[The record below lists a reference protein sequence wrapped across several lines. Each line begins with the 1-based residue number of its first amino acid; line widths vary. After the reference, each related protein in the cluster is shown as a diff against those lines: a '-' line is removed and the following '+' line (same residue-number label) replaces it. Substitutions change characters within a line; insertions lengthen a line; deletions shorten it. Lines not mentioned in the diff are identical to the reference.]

1 MQNVARLSRLP
12 RVSVLPG
19 GTGFAPPPQAPLPLG
34 LAALLLAGPL
44 LAGPLLAGALLAGLL
59 LADPLPAVVLAA
71 CDPQAA
77 VAKATPVTRAMVRT
91 DLLGMRSSYVLRR
104 RRRRVQPRRSGKN

>member
-19 GTGFAPPPQAPLPLG
+19 GTDFAPPPQAPLAVG
-34 LAALLLAGPL
+34 LAALLLAGPV
-44 LAGPLLAGALLAGLL
+44 LAGLL
-59 LADPLPAVVLAA
+59 LGDPLPAVVLAA
-71 CDPQAA
+71 WDPQAA
-77 VAKATPVTRAMVRT
+77 VAKAIPATRAMART

-104 RRRRVQPRRSGKN
+104 RRRRVQPRRSGRD